1 MATIHWS
8 LPRSEPPP
16 HTSVTATSI
25 VACITAILFLL
36 YMLSLIW
43 SFHNSQKSP
52 IPTNKPSGQKIQSF
66 APFVYAFMVI
76 TALAEAA
83 TSSWLLVQYRIH
95 GNYPNMLTRTGAII
109 LLSSAC
115 WTCLTAG
122 LLTHIFLHP
131 AHRSHPVSS
140 VGSQGLW
147 LLITWMLW
155 IAGAVVVNGALP
167 SLITK
172 GNCLSIVYCGQ
183 LRTLFALA
191 VLEIVTFSGSLA
203 VLTFLIWS
211 SARNGHRIHTPQ

>member
-1 MATIHWS
+1 MTVTTSQS
-8 LPRSEPPP
+8 LPRSELPS
-16 HTSVTATSI
+16 HASVTATSI
-25 VACITAILFLL
+25 VACVTAILFLL

-52 IPTNKPSGQKIQSF
+52 IPVNKPSSRKIQSF

-76 TALAEAA
+76 TALAEVA
-83 TSSWLLVQYRIH
+83 TSSWLLVQYQIH
-95 GNYPNMLTRTGAII
+95 GNYPNLLTRTGDII

-122 LLTHIFLHP
+122 LFTHIFLHP

-140 VGSQGLW
+140 VGSQGIW

-155 IAGAVVVNGALP
+155 IAGAVMVNRALP

-172 GNCLSIVYCGQ
+172 GSCLSIVYCGQ

-191 VLEIVTFSGSLA
+191 VLEM
-203 VLTFLIWS
+203 
-211 SARNGHRIHTPQ
+211 

>member
-1 MATIHWS
+1 MAATRS
-8 LPRSEPPP
+8 LALSSPPS
-16 HTSVTATSI
+16 HASVTATSI

-52 IPTNKPSGQKIQSF
+52 IPINKPSGRKIQSF
-66 APFVYAFMVI
+66 APLVYAFMVI
-76 TALAEAA
+76 TALAEVA
-83 TSSWLLVQYRIH
+83 TSSWLLVQYHIH
-95 GNYPNMLTRTGAII
+95 DNYPNFLTRTGTII

-122 LLTHIFLHP
+122 LFTLIFLHP
-131 AHRSHPVSS
+131 TYRTHPVSS

-147 LLITWMLW
+147 LLMTWMLW
-155 IAGAVVVNGALP
+155 ISGAAVVNGAIP

-172 GNCLSIVYCGQ
+172 GSCLSIVYCGQ

-191 VLEIVTFSGSLA
+191 VLETVTFSGSLA
-203 VLTFLIWS
+203 ILIFLVWS
-211 SARNGHRIHTPQ
+211 SARNGHRVHTPR